1 MEQAMEVEIVK
12 ERQEGRLRVN
22 NFKQKIKTLRYTIYK
37 GMQMFENMEVKKT
50 SLE

>member
-12 ERQEGRLRVN
+12 ERQEGLRVN